1 MNSDEV
7 VASFSSSLSLNGF
20 SAWWSWP
27 LWLVLHGLRATL
39 LLVAGRVDEAM
50 VMLFYIMRKKAV
62 VRCWARAEDD
72 EAVVR
77 CDTGDGV

>member
-1 MNSDEV
+1 M
-7 VASFSSSLSLNGF
+7 
-20 SAWWSWP
+20 
-27 LWLVLHGLRATL
+27 RATL